1 METISIG
8 YPKKPLVQD
17 GLAMIRYVHN
27 RRPLTRAQEQRRKKR
42 EIRVTPSTLA
52 LDK

>member
-1 METISIG
+1 MAAVSIG

-42 EIRVTPSTLA
+42 EITVTPSKIA